1 MAIVRLV
8 EGRLAWYPPGASA
21 EPQWLDDDAA
31 REHLR
36 ATLAQRRIKVCF
48 AVPGED
54 ALLLTL
60 SVTRDE
66 KKHISKSLPFML
78 EEQVAADV
86 DTLHFAYS
94 PLQEDEFAVAI
105 AAQEKMAAVA
115 GSARRFSGYP
125 AMVCRSRCCCRGSMM
140 NGVYC
145 WKQTESFSALASV
158 RDSLLKKSW

>member
-8 EGRLAWYPPGASA
+8 GGRLAWYPPSASA

-48 AVPGED
+48 AVPGQD

-94 PLQEDEFAVAI
+94 PLQEDDFAVAI
-105 AAQEKMAAVA
+105 TAKEKMAQ
-115 GSARRFSGYP
+115 
-125 AMVCRSRCCCRGSMM
+125 
-140 NGVYC
+140 
-145 WKQTESFSALASV
+145 WQLLLADFPGIQ
-158 RDSLLKKSW
+158 RWLPEPLLLPWQPDEWCL